1 VSVDLSSPPVMLAGN
16 QGTGGNTYFPRET
29 PPWQKEITSFF
40 KPTAVDSV
48 KTFKPASNENSG
60 EMSMV

>member
-1 VSVDLSSPPVMLAGN
+1 MLAGT
-16 QGTGGNTYFPRET
+16 QGTGGNPYFPRET
-29 PPWQKEITSFF
+29 PSWQKEITSFF

-48 KTFKPASNENSG
+48 KTFEPASNENSG

>member
-1 VSVDLSSPPVMLAGN
+1 MLAGN
-16 QGTGGNTYFPRET
+16 QGTGGNAYFPRET
-29 PPWQKEITSFF
+29 SPWQKEITSFL
-40 KPTAVDSV
+40 KPATVDSV